1 MQINSKSIFLRRVNE
16 ALLLKKISRRTANHF
31 MSVYKKFDSKKRSEA
46 DDKADE
52 LNEVICAIPEYL
64 KDVDNVLC
72 SFDENKGCLSEYT
85 FESDTIPTPKDFYY
99 TNNCIETPEGDL
111 IGIRHIMILSLAYDH
126 RIVDGAL
133 GGMFLKRMKELLEN
147 FDPNTQI

>member
-52 LNEVICAIPEYL
+52 L
-64 KDVDNVLC
+64 
-72 SFDENKGCLSEYT
+72 LSELI
-85 FESDTIPTPKDFYY
+85 FESK
-99 TNNCIETPEGDL
+99 
-111 IGIRHIMILSLAYDH
+111 
-126 RIVDGAL
+126 VKQ
-133 GGMFLKRMKELLEN
+133 KR
-147 FDPNTQI
+147 